1 MTDPADDEPLRATA
15 ADDRARVDGLAA
27 RLRELEAL
35 VEELVTGRPPTA
47 DATGG
52 GGAEPAAD
60 GPVHTSLAAFV
71 TDYLQPLF
79 TRPTLGGR
87 WLWCPGWW
95 EHGEA
100 VNRLTALWHS
110 WEALRGQGGAALGI
124 WYRDHLDHQLPILMG
139 ADGPFRDCATGHYPT
154 TPANAPPLPPRENP
168 AWASARGPLESES
181 PPGRWP

>member
-35 VEELVTGRPPTA
+35 VEELVTGSSRAADTA
-47 DATGG
+47 AGG
-52 GGAEPAAD
+52 GVEPAAD

-71 TDYLQPLF
+71 TDYFQPLF

-87 WLWCPGWW
+87 WLWCPQWW

-100 VNRLTALWHS
+100 VNRLTTLWHS
-110 WEALRGQGGAALGI
+110 WEALRAQGGTALGT

-139 ADGPFRDCATGHYPT
+139 PDGPFRDCATGHYPET
-154 TPANAPPLPPRENP
+154 TRQPEPPPQDNP
-168 AWASARGPLESES
+168 VWDTA
-181 PPGRWP
+181 

>member
-1 MTDPADDEPLRATA
+1 VGGGPVTDPTAGDEEPSRATA

-35 VEELVTGRPPTA
+35 VEELVTGSPRAADTTA
-47 DATGG
+47 DGRAK
-52 GGAEPAAD
+52 PAAD

-87 WLWCPGWW
+87 WLWDDQWW

-110 WEALRGQGGAALGI
+110 WEALRGQGGTALGT

-139 ADGPFRDCATGHYPT
+139 PDGPFRDCATGHYPVP
-154 TPANAPPLPPRENP
+154 PADRGPVPPPDNAV
-168 AWASARGPLESES
+168 WASA
-181 PPGRWP
+181 